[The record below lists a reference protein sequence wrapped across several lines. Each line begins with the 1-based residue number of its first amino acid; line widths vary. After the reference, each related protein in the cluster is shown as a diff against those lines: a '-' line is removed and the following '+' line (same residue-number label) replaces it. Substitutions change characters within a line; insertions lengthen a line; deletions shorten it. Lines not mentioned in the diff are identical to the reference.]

1 MFIFIKLFGMQRYL
15 TKNNNIEMPYSE
27 NTKVMD
33 VLRFLQNKYPA
44 LPLNEKMVLAAV
56 NQEVTSLE
64 KKLNPN
70 DLVTFLPH
78 IGGG

>member
-15 TKNNNIEMPYSE
+15 VKNNNIEMPYSE
-27 NTKVMD
+27 NTRVMD
-33 VLRFLQNKYPA
+33 VLRFLQSNYPA

-70 DLVTFLPH
+70 DRVTFLPH